1 MPITEVDGTEGL
13 PPLYY
18 SSEDRSFIL
27 SQELVSQCLKT
38 RSTLPNQQFSPLLL
52 QTYTLSTHT

>member
-1 MPITEVDGTEGL
+1 MDEAHPINAEVSLNFSLSGEQECLMPITAVDGTEGL

-27 SQELVSQCLKT
+27 SQELVS
-38 RSTLPNQQFSPLLL
+38 
-52 QTYTLSTHT
+52 